1 MKWNNY
7 CVTNAGVEVLKK
19 AIGGK
24 KVTITGAK
32 SGTDTV
38 AESEL
43 KGQSTLSGTVRNVTI
58 ANATNQPEGYRVT
71 LRVTNTGVKS
81 SYTFK
86 QLGVFAKIDN
96 GSEIL
101 FAILQSENGETVPDE
116 SELYTYDVSLI
127 IAISD
132 TSNITVNVDKTS
144 YVTEEEL
151 DAHSTNKSNPHSVT
165 KAQVGLSNV
174 PNVSTNDQ
182 TPTYTIPTA
191 NAELTSGEKL
201 GAALGKIARAVAS
214 LIAHIA
220 NKSNPHS
227 VTKAQVGLGNV
238 DNTAD
243 ANKPVST
250 ATDNAIKSSVRNLQ
264 IGGRNIVTG
273 TADLKTGD
281 YKSAKWDN
289 GQWRKTG
296 TGTIITTSITDPPQ
310 VGITKGIR
318 CTANDAK
325 TQVGIAQD
333 EVLLTANSKYTLSC
347 WVRGTSGANVAL
359 QTYQNQQTTTDTSG
373 AKAFALTTE
382 WQRVTFTPTKMPQL
396 TTKYSAAYIICQPNN
411 VENAYMEICG
421 IKLETGN
428 KATDWTPAPEDLATA
443 DHTHSTFTCDNGNTT
458 YSFNDVYTSF
468 SKGDTPSNTVYGTF
482 GFYDKNGIAHKNRL
496 GLLQNIVR
504 SNGNT
509 ETQLIAFKN
518 VANSADNW
526 AIVIGVKPD
535 GTAYTHA
542 PTPPTA
548 DNSTQIA
555 TTAYVK
561 ANVKTYDIATSKNS
575 GLMSAAD
582 YAEFEKMRANYLTAS
597 NVYADNFM
605 AEIGTT
611 VNSTKYKRKVYRLNG
626 TGSTS
631 TTETNVELCD
641 TTYGKAS
648 TTKDGLMSSQDKAK
662 LDALKTNIDTLEAE
676 DLTNKTIDLNA
687 LNLSDAPGQI
697 KYYVEKTVA
706 GAANITNAPQTGM
719 FMLTVRNIQ
728 WASAS
733 DYITEQIFVYAAT
746 KKEYS
751 RWCTNGTWSAW
762 IERNYTNTWRG
773 IQNNLTSDSTTD
785 SLSAAQGKA
794 LKALVDGK
802 ASSGHTHSYA
812 GSSSVG
818 GAATS
823 ANKINTD
830 AGSATQPVYFKDGIP
845 KATTYTLGK
854 SVPASAVFTDT
865 WKALVGSSTS
875 AAGTAGYAP
884 APAKGTSNRYLRC
897 DGAWVVP
904 PNTINTIV
912 IKQGSALGQ
921 EIDISSRKKA
931 YIVFYKITS
940 SGGALTSFIQPF
952 VIDDTTPASAVL
964 HMTICAGSNL
974 AVGYSLTT
982 SGKITF
988 EGTGGYSYKI
998 LLFD

>member
-1 MKWNNY
+1 MEWNNY

-24 KVTITGAK
+24 KVTITAAK

-38 AESEL
+38 PESEL
-43 KGQSTLSGTVRNVTI
+43 KEQSVLSGTMRNATI

-81 SYTFK
+81 SYIFK
-86 QLGVFAKIDN
+86 QLGLFATAED
-96 GSEIL
+96 EPEVL

-151 DAHSTNKSNPHSVT
+151 DEHKTDKSNPHGVT
-165 KAQVGLSNV
+165 KTQVGLGNV

-243 ANKPVST
+243 SNKPISS
-250 ATDNAIKSSVRNLQ
+250 ATQAALDGKSDKTHTHTKSDITDMPTSLPANGGNADTVDGKHANAFYPAKANYALGLDYNSLTSNGIFELLGSETNPTKNAPNGNDASNNFYVQVFVHSASFLTQIATSVRTDKTQYIRSMSNGTWNAWGKIKS
-264 IGGRNIVTG
+264 GD
-273 TADLKTGD
+273 ADTVDGKHASD
-281 YKSAKWDN
+281 
-289 GQWRKTG
+289 
-296 TGTIITTSITDPPQ
+296 
-310 VGITKGIR
+310 
-318 CTANDAK
+318 
-325 TQVGIAQD
+325 
-333 EVLLTANSKYTLSC
+333 
-347 WVRGTSGANVAL
+347 
-359 QTYQNQQTTTDTSG
+359 
-373 AKAFALTTE
+373 FALA
-382 WQRVTFTPTKMPQL
+382 
-396 TTKYSAAYIICQPNN
+396 S
-411 VENAYMEICG
+411 
-421 IKLETGN
+421 
-428 KATDWTPAPEDLATA
+428 
-443 DHTHSTFTCDNGNTT
+443 HTHST
-458 YSFNDVYTSF
+458 
-468 SKGDTPSNTVYGTF
+468 
-482 GFYDKNGIAHKNRL
+482 
-496 GLLQNIVR
+496 
-504 SNGNT
+504 
-509 ETQLIAFKN
+509 
-518 VANSADNW
+518 
-526 AIVIGVKPD
+526 
-535 GTAYTHA
+535 
-542 PTPPTA
+542 
-548 DNSTQIA
+548 
-555 TTAYVK
+555 
-561 ANVKTYDIATSKNS
+561 
-575 GLMSAAD
+575 LMSAAD
-582 YAEFEKMRANYLTAS
+582 YAEFEKMRVDYLTAS
-597 NVYADNFM
+597 NVYANNEVM
-605 AEIGTT
+605 EIGTT
-611 VNSTKYKRKVYRLNG
+611 VNSTTHKRKLYRLNG
-626 TGSTS
+626 LGGTDI
-631 TTETNVELCD
+631 TETDVELCD
-641 TTYGKAS
+641 TTYGNAS
-648 TTKDGLMSSQDKAK
+648 TAKDGLMSSQDKAK
-662 LDALKTNIDTLEAE
+662 LDKLKTSIDTLEAE
-676 DLTNKTIDLNA
+676 DLTNKTIDLNT

-697 KYYVEKTVA
+697 KYYVEKTVG

-719 FMLTVRNIQ
+719 FMLTVRNIR

-762 IERNYTNTWRG
+762 IEHNYTNTWRG

-830 AGSATQPVYFKDGIP
+830 AGSATQPVYFKDGMP

-904 PNTINTIV
+904 PNTVNTVV
-912 IKQGSALGQ
+912 IKQGSALQ
-921 EIDISSRKKA
+921 TAIDISSRKQA
-931 YIVFYKITS
+931 YIEFHKTTAATGTGTYESFCLPHVIT
-940 SGGALTSFIQPF
+940 
-952 VIDDTTPASAVL
+952 DTTPTTAVNSKSVF
-964 HMTICAGSNL
+964 TSSNI
-974 AVGYSLTT
+974 AIVYSLTT
-982 SGKITF
+982 DGKITF
-988 EGTGGYSYKI
+988 SGSGGYGYKI
-998 LLFD
+998 LLFN